1 VTVALRPAAPEDQSF
16 LLGVYASTRADEL
29 APVPWTDEAKAAFV
43 AHQFAAQSAHYAA
56 HYTGMT
62 SDVVLVDGV
71 PAGRLLVAR
80 WSEEIRIV
88 DITLLPAFRARGTG
102 SGLLR
107 DLMAEALAAGKRLSI
122 HVELQ
127 NPAMRL
133 YERLGFR
140 PAADEGV
147 YVRMEWDPSA
157 GGQTKIAS

>member
-1 VTVALRPAAPEDQSF
+1 MAVTLRPVAAEDEPF
-16 LLGVYASTRADEL
+16 LMRVYAGTRAEEL
-29 APVPWTDEAKAAFV
+29 APLPWTDEQKAAFV
-43 AHQFAAQSAHYAA
+43 EHQFAAQTAHYAE

-62 SDVVLVDGV
+62 SDVVLIGGE

-88 DITLLPAFRARGTG
+88 DISLLPEYRGRGTG
-102 SGLLR
+102 TGLLR
-107 DLMAEALAAGKRLSI
+107 ELMAEAAAAGKRLSI

-133 YERLGFR
+133 YDRLGFR
-140 PAADEGV
+140 PVADEGV

-157 GGQTKIAS
+157 GDQVKIAS